1 MSRFQQKWAAA
12 ARRLGLQVDLDFC
25 LQSVGFDLI
34 VPVRLRDFG
43 ARRGMLLVTDFSTIS
58 PYSEALVDAGFGY
71 SCLSDPTDRMEDDDS
86 TLIEVLLDWGWSGA
100 GKPPTW
106 LRQ

>member
-1 MSRFQQKWAAA
+1 MSRFQRKWEAAG
-12 ARRLGLQVDLDFC
+12 RRLGLQVDLDYR
-25 LQSVGFDLI
+25 LQSMGFDLI

-43 ARRGMLLVTDFSTIS
+43 ARRGMLLVTDYSMIS
-58 PYSEALVDAGFGY
+58 PYAEALVDAGFGY
-71 SCLSDPTDRMEDDDS
+71 SCLSEPAEKSETNDS
-86 TLIEVLLDWGWSGA
+86 TLIEVLLDWGWSGS